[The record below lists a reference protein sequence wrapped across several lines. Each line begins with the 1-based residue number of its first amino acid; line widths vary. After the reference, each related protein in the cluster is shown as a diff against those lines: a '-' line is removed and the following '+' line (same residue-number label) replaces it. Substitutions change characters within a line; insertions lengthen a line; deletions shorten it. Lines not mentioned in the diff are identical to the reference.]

1 MVTSFRI
8 DSLTTAGVYRATIEE
23 GMRCCWPCTVIA
35 SIVEMSDERI
45 VLDLWRRIAPP
56 SSMRL
61 KIVRIAGTG
70 KRDGLAQGFRAIS
83 RDMPDPDAVVAV
95 IDGDTLPEPGVVN
108 KTAPFF
114 NLMPGVRGLTP
125 QERSEERLLGNE
137 WFSTC
142 SFRCAPSPH

>member
-8 DSLTTAGVYRATIEE
+8 DALTTAEVYRATIEE
-23 GMRCCWPCTVIA
+23 GMRCGWPCTVIA

-70 KRDGLAQGFRAIS
+70 KRDGLAQGFSAIS

-95 IDGDTLPEPGVVN
+95 IDGDTLLEPGVVN
-108 KTAPFF
+108 QTAPFF

-125 QERSEERLLGNE
+125 QEFCKVAGSYVRTEGRRVGKK
-137 WFSTC
+137 
-142 SFRCAPSPH
+142 